1 MNTIVI
7 KKIII
12 SLILIFCTNT
22 LTASES
28 VNSYEY
34 LKVEIL
40 NEIKYGIT
48 KENNAQIEE
57 LSLTSYFFPKNYDES
72 QALNELTSTHNY
84 NVKETNTS
92 TYLFFDIKEFSES
105 TNKISNSFTVQ
116 STINKPKISQK
127 ISFPIEDKTSN
138 HQTYTSFS
146 GLIDTNDAIYTQ
158 ASALAQGEDDVFIIA
173 SKVAKWIQEDIT
185 YDLSTITQNP
195 NQKSS
200 EVFISKAGVCQE
212 ITHLFISMMRSL
224 DIPAR
229 VVTGYAYTN
238 SQEVIDLVGS
248 NWGGHAWAEVLIGN
262 TWVPFD
268 LTYNQ
273 YGYVDASH
281 IVLDKSKEIRKQ
293 SILVEGKGRNFQI
306 TPNSLSNENL
316 FTVVEKEKQILDP
329 GFSIELSGP
338 QELSPQSYGHIK
350 VTVENTKDY
359 YQNIFLNLAKV
370 NEVELLDRESQMIIL
385 KPNEEK
391 EIIFRYK
398 MPELEKGFIYT
409 FPFTIYNQF
418 FEQEFEVKVEHG
430 AEKIEE
436 YELPE
441 VVVESQIFSDNDLQL
456 SCSGEVSFPENILLC
471 TIKNPNN
478 YEIYNAQICTESI
491 CEKISLRVNEQKT
504 IELKTQEFNE
514 EITLEYN
521 NLKQTSTLSIAKPKL
536 INSNISLDKQT
547 LNVEYEIENRYESI
561 SSTITINETINTF
574 FDKKISQNY
583 KLTPGTYEVSIE
595 LKNGEKTLETITKL
609 LTVEELTLVEKIS
622 KFFSNIY
629 ELLF

>member
-1 MNTIVI
+1 MNTTAI

-12 SLILIFCTNT
+12 FLILIFSTNT

-34 LKVEIL
+34 LKVQIS
-40 NEIKYGIT
+40 NDIKYGIT
-48 KENNAQIEE
+48 KQNNAYIEE
-57 LSLTSYFFPKNYDES
+57 LSLTSYFFPKNYDNS
-72 QALNELTSTHNY
+72 QALNELISTHNY
-84 NVKETNTS
+84 IVKESNTS

-138 HQTYTSFS
+138 HETYTSFS

-200 EVFISKAGVCQE
+200 EVFISKTGVCQE

-238 SQEVIDLVGS
+238 SEEVIDLVGS
-248 NWGGHAWAEVLIGN
+248 NWGGHAWAEVLIGD

-306 TPNSLSNENL
+306 TPNSLSNENV
-316 FTVVEKEKQILDP
+316 FTVIEKEKQILDP
-329 GFSIELSGP
+329 GFSIELTGP

-350 VTVENTKDY
+350 VKVKNTKDY

-398 MPELEKGFIYT
+398 IPELEKGFIYT

-436 YELPE
+436 YELPK
-441 VVVESQIFSDNDLQL
+441 VVIESQTFSDNDLQL
-456 SCSGEVSFPENILLC
+456 SCSGEVSYPENILLC

-514 EITLEYN
+514 KVTLKYN

-536 INSNISLDKQT
+536 INSNISLNKQT
-547 LNVEYEIENRYESI
+547 LNIDYEIENRYESI
-561 SSTITINETINTF
+561 SSIITINETTNTF
-574 FDKKISQNY
+574 FDKKISQSYELN
-583 KLTPGTYEVSIE
+583 PGTYEVRIE
-595 LKNGEKTLETITKL
+595 LKNGEKTLEVITKL
-609 LTVEELTLVEKIS
+609 LTVKELTLVEKIS

>member
-1 MNTIVI
+1 MNTTAI

-12 SLILIFCTNT
+12 FLILIFSTNT

-34 LKVEIL
+34 LKVQIS
-40 NEIKYGIT
+40 NDIKYGIT
-48 KENNAQIEE
+48 KQNNAYIEE
-57 LSLTSYFFPKNYDES
+57 LSLTSYFFPKNYDNS
-72 QALNELTSTHNY
+72 QALNELISTHNY
-84 NVKETNTS
+84 IVKESNTS

-138 HQTYTSFS
+138 HETYTSFS

-200 EVFISKAGVCQE
+200 EVFISKTGVCQE

-238 SQEVIDLVGS
+238 SEEVIDLVGS

-306 TPNSLSNENL
+306 TPNSLSNENV
-316 FTVVEKEKQILDP
+316 FTVIEKEKQILDP
-329 GFSIELSGP
+329 GFSIELTGP

-350 VTVENTKDY
+350 VKVKNTKDY

-398 MPELEKGFIYT
+398 IPELEKGFIYT

-441 VVVESQIFSDNDLQL
+441 VVIESQTFSDNDLQL
-456 SCSGEVSFPENILLC
+456 SCSGEVSYPENILLC

-514 EITLEYN
+514 KVTLKYN

-536 INSNISLDKQT
+536 INSNISLNKQT
-547 LNVEYEIENRYESI
+547 LNIDYEIENRYESI
-561 SSTITINETINTF
+561 SSIITINETTNTF
-574 FDKKISQNY
+574 FDKKISQSYELN
-583 KLTPGTYEVSIE
+583 PGTYEVSIE
-595 LKNGEKTLETITKL
+595 LKNGEKTLEVITKL
-609 LTVEELTLVEKIS
+609 LTVKELTLVEKIS

>member
-12 SLILIFCTNT
+12 FLILIFSTNT

-34 LKVEIL
+34 LKIQIS
-40 NEIKYGIT
+40 NDIKYGIT
-48 KENNAQIEE
+48 KQNNAYIEE
-57 LSLTSYFFPKNYDES
+57 LSLTSYFFPKNYDNS
-72 QALNELTSTHNY
+72 QALNELISTHNY
-84 NVKETNTS
+84 IVKESNTS

-127 ISFPIEDKTSN
+127 ISFPIEDKTPS
-138 HQTYTSFS
+138 HETYTSFS

-200 EVFISKAGVCQE
+200 EVFISKTGVCQE

-248 NWGGHAWAEVLIGN
+248 NWGGHAWAEVLIGE

-306 TPNSLSNENL
+306 TPNSLSNENV
-316 FTVVEKEKQILDP
+316 FRVIEKEKQILDP
-329 GFSIELSGP
+329 GFSIELTGP

-350 VTVENTKDY
+350 VKVENTKNY

-370 NEVELLDRESQMIIL
+370 NEVELLDRENQMIIL

-398 MPELEKGFIYT
+398 MPDKNGYIY
-409 FPFTIYNQF
+409 PFTIYNQF
-418 FEQEFEVKVEHG
+418 FEEDFNVTVTKNFR
-430 AEKIEE
+430 KIEE

-441 VVVESQIFSDNDLQL
+441 VVIESQTFSDNDLQL
-456 SCSGEVSFPENILLC
+456 SCSGEVSYPENILLC

-521 NLKQTSTLSIAKPKL
+521 NQKQTSTLSIAKPKL
-536 INSNISLDKQT
+536 INSNISLNKQT
-547 LNVEYEIENRYESI
+547 LNIDYEIENRYESI
-561 SSTITINETINTF
+561 SSIITINETTNTF
-574 FDKKISQNY
+574 FDKKISQSYELN
-583 KLTPGTYEVSIE
+583 PGSYEVSIE
-595 LKNGEKTLETITKL
+595 LKNGEKTLEVITKPL
-609 LTVEELTLVEKIS
+609 VVEELTLIEKIS
-622 KFFSNIY
+622 KLFSDIY

>member
-1 MNTIVI
+1 MNTTAI

-12 SLILIFCTNT
+12 FLILIFSTNT

-34 LKVEIL
+34 LKVQIS
-40 NEIKYGIT
+40 NDIKYGIT
-48 KENNAQIEE
+48 KQNNAYIEE
-57 LSLTSYFFPKNYDES
+57 LSLTSYFFPKNYDNS
-72 QALNELTSTHNY
+72 QALNELISTHNY
-84 NVKETNTS
+84 IVKESNTS

-138 HQTYTSFS
+138 HETYTSFS

-200 EVFISKAGVCQE
+200 EVFISKTGVCQE

-238 SQEVIDLVGS
+238 SEEVIDLVGS

-306 TPNSLSNENL
+306 TPNSLSNENV
-316 FTVVEKEKQILDP
+316 FTVIEKEKQILDP
-329 GFSIELSGP
+329 GFSIELTGP

-350 VTVENTKDY
+350 VKVKNTKDY

-398 MPELEKGFIYT
+398 IPELEKGFIYT

-441 VVVESQIFSDNDLQL
+441 VVIESQTFSDNDLQL
-456 SCSGEVSFPENILLC
+456 SCSGEVSYPENILLC

-514 EITLEYN
+514 KVTLKYN

-536 INSNISLDKQT
+536 INSNISLNKQT
-547 LNVEYEIENRYESI
+547 LNIDYEIENRYESI
-561 SSTITINETINTF
+561 SSIITINETTNTF
-574 FDKKISQNY
+574 FDKKISQSYELN
-583 KLTPGTYEVSIE
+583 PGTYEVRIE
-595 LKNGEKTLETITKL
+595 LKNGEKTLEVITKL
-609 LTVEELTLVEKIS
+609 LTVKELTLVEKIS

>member
-1 MNTIVI
+1 MNTTAI

-12 SLILIFCTNT
+12 FLILIFSTNT

-34 LKVEIL
+34 LKVQIS
-40 NEIKYGIT
+40 NDIKYGIT
-48 KENNAQIEE
+48 KQNNAYIEE
-57 LSLTSYFFPKNYDES
+57 LSLTSYFFPKNYDNS
-72 QALNELTSTHNY
+72 QALNELISTHNY
-84 NVKETNTS
+84 IVKESNTS

-138 HQTYTSFS
+138 HETYTSFS

-200 EVFISKAGVCQE
+200 EVFISKTGVCQE

-238 SQEVIDLVGS
+238 SEEVIDLVGS
-248 NWGGHAWAEVLIGN
+248 NWGGHAWAEVLIGD

-306 TPNSLSNENL
+306 TPNSLSNENV
-316 FTVVEKEKQILDP
+316 FTVIEKEKQILDP
-329 GFSIELSGP
+329 GFSIELTGP

-350 VTVENTKDY
+350 VKVKNTKDY

-370 NEVELLDRESQMIIL
+370 NE
-385 KPNEEK
+385 
-391 EIIFRYK
+391 
-398 MPELEKGFIYT
+398 
-409 FPFTIYNQF
+409 
-418 FEQEFEVKVEHG
+418 
-430 AEKIEE
+430 
-436 YELPE
+436 
-441 VVVESQIFSDNDLQL
+441 
-456 SCSGEVSFPENILLC
+456 
-471 TIKNPNN
+471 
-478 YEIYNAQICTESI
+478 
-491 CEKISLRVNEQKT
+491 
-504 IELKTQEFNE
+504 
-514 EITLEYN
+514 
-521 NLKQTSTLSIAKPKL
+521 
-536 INSNISLDKQT
+536 
-547 LNVEYEIENRYESI
+547 
-561 SSTITINETINTF
+561 
-574 FDKKISQNY
+574 
-583 KLTPGTYEVSIE
+583 
-595 LKNGEKTLETITKL
+595 
-609 LTVEELTLVEKIS
+609 
-622 KFFSNIY
+622 
-629 ELLF
+629 